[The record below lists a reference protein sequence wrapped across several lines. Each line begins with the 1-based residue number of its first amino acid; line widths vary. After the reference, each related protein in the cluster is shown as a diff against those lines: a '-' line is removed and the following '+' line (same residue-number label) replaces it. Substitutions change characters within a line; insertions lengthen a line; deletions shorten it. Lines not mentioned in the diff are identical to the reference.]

1 MAIDFDGTE
10 IEGISDDDLAGF
22 DALVNMIGN
31 KLAKSR
37 TYVLNPKRLKEIEQ
51 AYKTLR
57 QIVFPVCPDAKF
69 ECRMHELFDGNAV
82 IRIHM
87 DELIVEDV
95 KKFIQGVVHADNFEI
110 YTIGKNRIKMALMFY
125 GVMEE
130 VSEE

>member
-1 MAIDFDGTE
+1 
-10 IEGISDDDLAGF
+10 
-22 DALVNMIGN
+22 
-31 KLAKSR
+31 
-37 TYVLNPKRLKEIEQ
+37 
-51 AYKTLR
+51 
-57 QIVFPVCPDAKF
+57 
-69 ECRMHELFDGNAV
+69 MHELFDGNAV

>member
-10 IEGISDDDLAGF
+10 IEGISDDELAHF
-22 DALVNMIGN
+22 DAFVNMIGN
-31 KLAKSR
+31 KLAKPR
-37 TYVLNPKRLKEIEQ
+37 TYVLNPERLKEVEQ
-51 AYKTLR
+51 AYKTLC
-57 QIVFPVCPDAKF
+57 QIVLPVCPDAKF
-69 ECRMHELFDGNAV
+69 ECRMHELFDGSAV

-110 YTIGKNRIKMALMFY
+110 YTVGENQIKMALMFY

-130 VSEE
+130 VSGK